1 MIGGLLMTRQHV
13 TTRLAAASAA
23 LLLMLDV
30 GTAAAQPLRYM
41 SCGELWYARN
51 AIYAQSGYCFQTS
64 RAIRVFGRAC
74 FPPYGRLSAY
84 EQRRVNEIT
93 AWERR
98 KGCN

>member
-1 MIGGLLMTRQHV
+1 MTYQRFA
-13 TTRLAAASAA
+13 TRIAAAAAA
-23 LLLMLDV
+23 LLFMLDI
-30 GTAAAQPLRYM
+30 GAANAQPLRYM

-51 AIYAQSGYCFQTS
+51 AIYAQNGYCFQTR

-74 FPPYGRLSAY
+74 FPPYGRLSPY
-84 EQRRVNEIT
+84 EQRRVNDIT

>member
-1 MIGGLLMTRQHV
+1 MTRQHV
-13 TTRLAAASAA
+13 TTPLAAASAA

-30 GTAAAQPLRYM
+30 GAATAQPLRYM

-51 AIYAQSGYCFQTS
+51 AIYAQNGYCFQTT
-64 RAIRVFGRAC
+64 RAIRVFGPAC
-74 FPPYGRLSAY
+74 FPPYGRLSSY
-84 EQRRVNEIT
+84 EQRQVNDII